1 MHTLGQHVTC
11 GITGRFSG
19 IPARLLI
26 LCLALVLLVPV
37 GAVFVYKQE
46 LAESEAHYHAVLSAI
61 VHVKAGQVELR
72 RRRLNNDSGA
82 MMLSEGFIESCR
94 RFQQAPSG
102 TVREAILTRF
112 AGLRKVYAYRSISLL
127 SPGGR
132 LLLRQGEQLDMN
144 LPDQERLF
152 RAAVQ
157 SREVVNTDLYYDDSG
172 KLRWDYIVP
181 LFDSLSATNLVGFL
195 VLSLDTN
202 AELMQLMA
210 DWPLPEQQGEF
221 VLARHDA
228 GNLSVLVLLSSAHDG
243 PALRRLAPQD
253 PGGSLFSNTGEAVHG
268 LDHRGVHVFGVTSPV
283 AGTNWALLAKVNQE
297 DITQVPLRQAFV
309 FGLLSLL
316 FVGMLCTLLLR
327 MWRQSSRV
335 QAYEAEAR
343 HVSDQR
349 LLQQFF
355 ELPFIGMAIY
365 GVEEARWLRVNTCLA
380 RLLGQAED
388 GQVLRNLGEA
398 ICAAQQPRFQAL
410 LLEVIDGQL
419 AEGFQ
424 GLFSLVGSRDEEI
437 HAHIHVRPVINAA
450 GKIGSLLATVED
462 VTARHRDE
470 CLLRE
475 NESRLRAIFEHA
487 GVGIG
492 VLDSTGRWQ
501 RVNQRLCDITGYSEA
516 DMLQMTYTEIS
527 HPDDVPVNQLAFNQA
542 WFEGNAVYGYEKRY
556 IRRDGSFI
564 WVEVNLSIFEEG
576 GVSFILGV
584 VIDISARKHAEEEL
598 TAQKQRL
605 QRAECIANFGN
616 WEIDLSTQRI
626 RASTGAAAI
635 YGLTGGDWSME
646 QVQAHALEEDHP
658 RLKAALDE
666 LVQHGKGFN
675 LEFKIRRPSDGRI
688 LVLHSVAEYDL
699 EHQTVFGVIHDITER
714 KQFEQRLEYLALYD
728 QLTALPNRQMFI
740 QRLDQ
745 SLSRLR
751 RQHGRLA
758 VLMLDLDR
766 FKDINDSYG
775 HTAGDELLRQ
785 VANLLRSR
793 LRNEDV
799 LARLGGDEFA
809 ILVEDV
815 SSTRGI
821 DRLASALQEVLRGN
835 LDLGIGAGAEIG
847 VSIGISLYP
856 DHAEGGVELMQHAD
870 AALNLAKAEG
880 RNTFRYYTEAL
891 TAASRKRLSYES
903 RLHRALSNGDEFQ
916 VYYQPQ
922 WDMRT
927 GALHGAEALIRWND
941 PDEGMIPPGEFI
953 PIAEEAGLINPITD
967 WVLDTACTFC
977 CQNGIAT
984 QAGIRLAVN
993 LSPRSFSD
1001 PKLAQRIFDT
1011 INRTG
1016 YPASMLELELTES
1029 ALMREGAS
1037 ALETLNS
1044 LRNTG
1049 VKLALDD
1056 FGTGYSSLA
1065 YLRRFPLD
1073 VLKIDKCFVDA
1084 LNEQKGGIDIV
1095 KAIIDLAHM
1104 LGFKALAEG
1113 VENQAQEQILIQS
1126 GCDYYQGYLGSRPLP
1141 GPSYL
1146 ELVHKYHPSMQ
1157 VLGKPVRVSMDL
1169 GLEGQ

>member
-1 MHTLGQHVTC
+1 ML
-11 GITGRFSG
+11 
-19 IPARLLI
+19 
-26 LCLALVLLVPV
+26 LCLALLLLVPV
-37 GAVFVYKQE
+37 GAVVVYHQE
-46 LAESEAHYHAVLSAI
+46 LAESEAHYRTVLSAM
-61 VHVKAGQVELR
+61 VRFKAGQVELR
-72 RRRLNNDSGA
+72 RRRLSNDSSA
-82 MMLSEGFIESCR
+82 MMLYEGLIEACR
-94 RFQQAPSG
+94 RFQEAPSDSA
-102 TVREAILTRF
+102 REAILNRF
-112 AGLRKVYAYRSISLL
+112 AGLRKVYGYRSISLL
-127 SPGGR
+127 STNGR
-132 LLLRQGEQLDMN
+132 FLLRQGEQMDMN
-144 LPDQERLF
+144 LPDHEQLF
-152 RAAVQ
+152 RAAIQ
-157 SREVVNTDLYYDDSG
+157 NREVVNTDLYYDGTG

-181 LFDSLSATNLVGFL
+181 LFGPMPAESAVGFL

-202 AELMQLMA
+202 AELIQLMA
-210 DWPLPEQQGEF
+210 DWPLSVQQGEF
-221 VLARHDA
+221 ILARRDV
-228 GNLSVLVLLSSAHDG
+228 GNLLMLVPPRSANEPPMMLH
-243 PALRRLAPQD
+243 LAPQD
-253 PGGSLFSNTGEAVHG
+253 PGAGLFSNAGETVHG
-268 LDHRGVHVFGVTSPV
+268 TDHRGVSVFGVTSPV
-283 AGTNWALLAKVNQE
+283 ANSNWMLLAKVDQA
-297 DITQVPLRQAFV
+297 DVSQAPLRQTYV
-309 FGLLSLL
+309 FILLSLG
-316 FVGMLCTLLLR
+316 FVGLLCTLLLR

-335 QAYEAEAR
+335 QVYEAEAR
-343 HVSDQR
+343 HVADQR

-365 GVEEARWLRVNTCLA
+365 GVEDAKWLRVNACLA
-380 RLLGQAED
+380 RMLGQAAD
-388 GQVLRNLGEA
+388 GQTLCNLGDA
-398 ICAAQQPRFQAL
+398 ISTGQQPRFQAL

-424 GLFSLVGSRDEEI
+424 GLFSLMSATNEER
-437 HAHIHVRPVINAA
+437 HVHINVRPVFNAA

-470 CLLRE
+470 SLLRQ

-501 RVNQRLCDITGYSEA
+501 RVNQRLCDIVDHSEA
-516 DMLQMTYTEIS
+516 EMLQMTYVDIS
-527 HPDDVPVNQLAFNQA
+527 HPDDMRINQMALSQT
-542 WFEGNAVYGYEKRY
+542 WFEGKTVHGYEKRY
-556 IRRDGSFI
+556 IRQDGTFV
-564 WVEVNLSIFEEG
+564 WVEVNLSAFEEG
-576 GVSFILGV
+576 GVSYVLAV
-584 VIDISARKHAEEEL
+584 VIDISARKNAEEEL

-616 WEIDLSTQRI
+616 WEIDLKTRRI
-626 RASTGAAAI
+626 RASAGAAAI
-635 YGLTGGDWSME
+635 YGLNGGDWPLE
-646 QVQAHALEEDHP
+646 QVRGLAFEEDRP
-658 RLKAALDE
+658 RLEAAIDE
-666 LVQHGKGFN
+666 LVHHGKGFN
-675 LEFKIRRPSDGRI
+675 LEFKIRRQSDGRI
-688 LVLHSVAEYDL
+688 LVLHSVAEYDI

-793 LRNEDV
+793 LRSEDV

-809 ILVEDV
+809 ILIEDV

-821 DRLASALQEVLRGN
+821 DRVASALQEVLRGN
-835 LDLGIGAGAEIG
+835 RDLGIGAGAEIG

-856 DHAEGGVELMQHAD
+856 DHAEGTVELMQHAD

-903 RLHRALSNGDEFQ
+903 RLHRALANGDEFQ

-922 WDMRT
+922 WDMHT

-941 PDEGMIPPGEFI
+941 PDEGMIPPSEFI
-953 PIAEEAGLINPITD
+953 PVAEEAGLINPITD

-1037 ALETLNS
+1037 ALETLNA

-1084 LNEQKGGIDIV
+1084 LNEQRSGVDIV
-1095 KAIIDLAHM
+1095 TAIIDLAHM

-1113 VENQAQEQILIQS
+1113 VENQAQAQVLIQS

-1146 ELVHKYHPSMQ
+1146 ELVHKHRPDMQRSAHPT
-1157 VLGKPVRVSMDL
+1157 LAAANTGPDR
-1169 GLEGQ
+1169 